1 MVDPYALPVLFKT
14 LREETKIPE
23 LSVIIT
29 NQPCVLINDYHNHAP
44 FEVIEDKCTGCGN
57 CVEIGCPA
65 IHVTRRDT
73 VKKPNGKEVA
83 RAFVRI
89 ESVACTGCAL
99 CLQPCAPEA
108 IVHVSAPKMPIKIM
122 PPMSKKSAKE

>member
-1 MVDPYALPVLFKT
+1 M
-14 LREETKIPE
+14 
-23 LSVIIT
+23 
-29 NQPCVLINDYHNHAP
+29 
-44 FEVIEDKCTGCGN
+44 
-57 CVEIGCPA
+57 
-65 IHVTRRDT
+65 TRRDT